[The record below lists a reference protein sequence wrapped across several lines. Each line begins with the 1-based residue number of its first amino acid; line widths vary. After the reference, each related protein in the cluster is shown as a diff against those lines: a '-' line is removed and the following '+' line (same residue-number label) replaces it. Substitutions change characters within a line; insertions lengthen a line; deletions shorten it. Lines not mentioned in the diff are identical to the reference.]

1 MFKQLNPREKLVIA
15 MGLATLAVILFI
27 YGCVLPLIESRERS
41 AQQVAA
47 MGRDLQEMRAYRN
60 EYKQLQAENLRTAA
74 ILKKRPADFSL
85 FSYLDQLA
93 GNTGIKTKI
102 IYMKP
107 STVKDTEEKNNRSRV
122 EIKLDEVTLE
132 QISRFLYRV
141 ETSPHLIS
149 VPRLSIKQK
158 QKESGFLEAVLQVE
172 TLAT

>member
-1 MFKQLNPREKLVIA
+1 MFKQLNPREKRVIG
-15 MGLATLAVILFI
+15 MGVATLAVILFV
-27 YGCVLPLIESRERS
+27 YGGFLPLIEGRARS
-41 AQQVAA
+41 AQQTAA
-47 MGRDLQEMRAYRN
+47 MERELHEMQSYHDEFN
-60 EYKQLQAENLRTAA
+60 QLQAENRRTAA
-74 ILKKRPADFSL
+74 ILKKRPAYFSL

-122 EIKLDEVTLE
+122 EIKLNEVTLE
-132 QISRFLYRV
+132 QISRFLYRI

-158 QKESGFLEAVLQVE
+158 QQESGFLEAVLQVE